1 MVGDTSSLRIP
12 ALISNWA
19 DTDLRARFIV
29 DDDLSITWQNTA
41 ASRLLASVDI
51 FRTGTS
57 ALLLQD
63 NRQRATFRRFIRSSG
78 NTISRLCIACAKQDH
93 LLLTAVVV
101 TGSDSPRRIGL
112 TVHSA
117 NSVVSVGAGT
127 LESAFRLTPSECRV
141 VETLFAGNTPE
152 QIGGRL
158 HLSVGTVRVHIKH
171 LYEKLNVRSREA
183 MFHKVLPFMIS

>member
-1 MVGDTSSLRIP
+1 MVDTSSLRIP
-12 ALISNWA
+12 ALIYNWA
-19 DTDLRARFIV
+19 DTDVRARFIV
-29 DDDLSITWQNTA
+29 DDDLSITWHNTA
-41 ASRLLASVDI
+41 ASRLLASVDM
-51 FRTGTS
+51 FRTGNS

-63 NRQRATFRRFIRSSG
+63 NRQRATFRRFIRSSDE
-78 NTISRLCIACAKQDH
+78 TISRLCIACAKQDH

-101 TGSDSPRRIGL
+101 TSGDGPRRTGL

-117 NSVVSVGAGT
+117 SSVVCVGAEA
-127 LESAFRLTPSECRV
+127 LESAFRLTPSEYRV

-171 LYEKLNVRSREA
+171 LYEKLNVSSREA
-183 MFHKVLPFMIS
+183 MFHKVLPFMVG